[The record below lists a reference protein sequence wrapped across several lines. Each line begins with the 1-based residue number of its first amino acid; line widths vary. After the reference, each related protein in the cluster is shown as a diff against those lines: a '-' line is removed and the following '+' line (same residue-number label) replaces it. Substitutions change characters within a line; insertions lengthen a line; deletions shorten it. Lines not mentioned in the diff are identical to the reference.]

1 MKIVASIGAGPV
13 LNVLHGWGMNAHL
26 FDEWS
31 IQLAQHFQV
40 NLIDIPGHGLNHE
53 QAFPEDLAAVADL
66 AKDIPEGIWLG
77 WSLGGLL
84 ALNQALRHPEQVQA
98 LIMMCATP
106 CFTSQAHWPHGTDVH
121 VLQQFGQSLQQDVKK
136 TIHTFLALEVMGSP
150 DERAQLRELKAKV
163 FERPLPNVT
172 ALTHGL
178 ALLRQTDLSSQLKYL
193 QMPSLWLSG
202 RRDRLVLPAAVEQA
216 SHMCGGEYHMVRG
229 ASHAP
234 FIHHEDEITQTILD
248 FL

>member
-1 MKIVASIGAGPV
+1 MKIVSTLGQGPV

-31 IQLAQHFQV
+31 VQLSQHFQV
-40 NLIDIPGHGLNHE
+40 NLIDLPGHGLNHE
-53 QAFPEDLAAVADL
+53 QAFPANLTEVAEVS
-66 AKDIPEGIWLG
+66 KEIPSGIWLG
-77 WSLGGLL
+77 WSLGGML
-84 ALNQALRHPEQVQA
+84 ALNQALHYPEQVRA
-98 LIMMCATP
+98 LVMMCATP
-106 CFTSQAHWPHGTDVH
+106 SFTAQKHWPHGTDVQ
-121 VLQQFGQSLQQDVKK
+121 VLQQFGKELQQDVKK

-150 DERAQLRELKAKV
+150 DERSQLRELKTKV
-163 FERPLPNVT
+163 FERPLPDVT

-178 ALLRQTDLSSQLKYL
+178 SLLEKTDLSSQLKNL

-216 SHMCGGEYHMVRG
+216 AKACGGEYHMVRG

-234 FIHHEDEITQTILD
+234 FIHHAEEITQTILD